1 MRGRVRSRWVV
12 VGLGAMLVLAG
23 AGATAAPNFGSL
35 GLHPYTPPKA
45 APEFT
50 LPDLEGKVR
59 TLAEFKGK
67 VLLLF
72 FWATW

>member
-1 MRGRVRSRWVV
+1 M
-12 VGLGAMLVLAG
+12 LAG
-23 AGATAAPNFGSL
+23 SGAVAAPEFGSL
-35 GLHPYTPPKA
+35 GLQPYAPPKA

-50 LPDLEGKVR
+50 LPDLGGKAR